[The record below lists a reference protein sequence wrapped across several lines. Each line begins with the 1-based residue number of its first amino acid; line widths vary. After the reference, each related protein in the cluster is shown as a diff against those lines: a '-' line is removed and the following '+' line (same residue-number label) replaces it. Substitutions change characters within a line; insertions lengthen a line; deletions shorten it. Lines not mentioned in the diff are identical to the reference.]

1 MTLCL
6 HHIYVG
12 NNIFVRGSPSARSKM
27 EYLLLDYKTQGGSR
41 CREQGKVVGLCR
53 TRKKWEEGDLQKGK
67 GRVKS
72 STRKNDPQNEGKGK
86 GKGEGQADR
95 KRKERVE

>member
-1 MTLCL
+1 MVDGEWNA
-6 HHIYVG
+6 YEEEERK
-12 NNIFVRGSPSARSKM
+12 RGSPSAISKCNIS
-27 EYLLLDYKTQGGSR
+27 LLLDYKTQGGGSR

-53 TRKKWEEGDLQKGK
+53 TRKKGEEGDLQKGK

-86 GKGEGQADR
+86 GEGAGR
-95 KRKERVE
+95 